1 MRYLEQITMS
11 AEGGQVSKTI
21 VEVYV
26 ETDSESEPYS
36 SSEGDDGSETT
47 LTAQEGGAEEEEGEE
62 KTSEPVRHQESQQ
75 IPPDMIPCQM
85 SPPTIISSEGN
96 LR

>member
-1 MRYLEQITMS
+1 MA

-47 LTAQEGGAEEEEGEE
+47 LTAQEGGTEEEGEP
-62 KTSEPVRHQESQQ
+62 SQLEPVGQQESQT
-75 IPPDMIPCQM
+75 IPPDIIQM

-96 LR
+96 LT